1 MIKYTTNGFDGKILK
16 MRKWQNKLNNESKTN
31 KITTD
36 LLNNRT
42 GNTVEMTITNVL
54 TQHTVVIV
62 TKINVPEMIADDH
75 PHEIAPTPTRAVR
88 ASQVITTET
97 AHHSTMTKRNIR
109 ISQQHPTSRSTNEI
123 QQLHA
128 T

>member
-1 MIKYTTNGFDGKILK
+1 

-31 KITTD
+31 KITTE

-62 TKINVPEMIADDH
+62 TKISVHKTIAEEH
-75 PHEIAPTPTRAVR
+75 PREIAPTPTRAVH
-88 ASQVITTET
+88 AVQAIITEM
-97 AHHSTMTKRNIR
+97 AHHSTITKRNIR
-109 ISQQHPTSRSTNEI
+109 ISQQHPTSRSTTKI
-123 QQLHA
+123 QQLDA